1 MEDTNM
7 SLKEQQV
14 EALQVLTEYSVKL
27 IKGMKT
33 SAEEL
38 MGCRKEDTD
47 EFLRMVLD
55 GVNWELNVLNG
66 CLSLINE
73 EEKVLDKNRANET
86 ILDFQQVFS
95 SKNDEA
101 ISKAI
106 TEKLIPLVEQITEA
120 AQKTVN
126 KKS

>member
-73 EEKVLDKNRANET
+73 EEKVLDKNHANET

-126 KKS
+126 KNS

>member
-126 KKS
+126 KNL

>member
-55 GVNWELNVLNG
+55 GFNWELNVLNG

-126 KKS
+126 KNS

>member
-66 CLSLINE
+66 CLSLIND

-126 KKS
+126 KNS

>member
-73 EEKVLDKNRANET
+73 EEKVLDKKRANET

-126 KKS
+126 KNS

>member
-27 IKGMKT
+27 IKGMNT

-38 MGCRKEDTD
+38 SGNRKEDTD
-47 EFLRMVLD
+47 EFLRKVLD

-73 EEKVLDKNRANET
+73 NEELFDKNKANEVIT
-86 ILDFQQVFS
+86 EFQNAYS
-95 SKNDEA
+95 SGNDEEIA
-101 ISKAI
+101 TAL
-106 TEKLIPLVEQITEA
+106 TEKLIPLVELITEVS
-120 AQKTVN
+120 QKTLKN
-126 KKS
+126 L

>member
-73 EEKVLDKNRANET
+73 EEKVLDKKRANET

-120 AQKTVN
+120 AKKTVN
-126 KKS
+126 KNS

>member
-120 AQKTVN
+120 AKKTVN
-126 KKS
+126 KNS

>member
-126 KKS
+126 KNS

>member
-120 AQKTVN
+120 AKKTVN
-126 KKS
+126 KNL

>member
-73 EEKVLDKNRANET
+73 EEKVLDKNCANET

-126 KKS
+126 KNS

>member
-73 EEKVLDKNRANET
+73 EEEVLDKNRANET

-126 KKS
+126 KNS

>member
-1 MEDTNM
+1 
-7 SLKEQQV
+7 
-14 EALQVLTEYSVKL
+14 
-27 IKGMKT
+27 
-33 SAEEL
+33 

-126 KKS
+126 KNS